1 MPGSSRGSGPRTRRP
16 PHPRRVV
23 VTGLG
28 AVSSLGPDAA
38 SLWRACL
45 DGRTL
50 VEPVPA
56 HWRRYSELR
65 SPVWSPLGAAARP
78 ASALLGRVE
87 GKRLDPSGQMAIA
100 AAEEALR
107 GAGLTLAAVDDK
119 RRTYRVAAWDGDRFG
134 VFMGTGAAGLHSM
147 LANAGHVALAQPR
160 RRLVAIAERLAATK
174 GAGGDPPRARA
185 AGGAVGGAARA
196 RAALAAELQA
206 VADDLRAPD
215 LFNPFAVATSMG
227 NALSAN
233 LSIKLGAH
241 GPTPT
246 FAGACAAGT
255 MAIGRAFRAIRDGE
269 CDTALAG
276 GSDYLG
282 DAWGATFRAFDAV
295 GALAHGELP
304 PERLNRPF
312 DERRSGFLF
321 SEGGCGV
328 LVLEELGS
336 ALARGAPRLAEVR
349 GYGEASDAHDLMA
362 VDPEGTQVR
371 RAIAGCLADA
381 GIDAGDV
388 DYVNAHGT
396 GTPGNDGVEAAAI
409 AAVIGKQALVSS
421 TKSLLGHSLGASGAL
436 EAVVT
441 VLSLRDQVVHGG
453 LNLEAPVADLA
464 FATAPTRA
472 RLRHAVSQSFAFGGH
487 DAVVAISRP
496 EPAPG

>member
-1 MPGSSRGSGPRTRRP
+1 
-16 PHPRRVV
+16 V
-23 VTGLG
+23 G
-28 AVSSLGPDAA
+28 AVSALGPDAA
-38 SLWRACL
+38 ALWRSCL
-45 DGRTL
+45 GGRTV
-50 VEPVPA
+50 VETVPES
-56 HWRRYSELR
+56 WRRYSELR
-65 SPVWSPLGAAARP
+65 SPAWSPLGAAARP

-87 GKRLDPSGQMAIA
+87 AKRLDPSGQMAIA

-107 GAGLTLAAVDDK
+107 EAGLTLAAVDEK
-119 RRTYRVAAWDGDRFG
+119 RRTYRVAGWPGDRFG

-147 LANAGHVALAQPR
+147 LANASHVALAQPR
-160 RRLVAIAERLAATK
+160 RRLAALAERLAAREGAADDSAGARGAR
-174 GAGGDPPRARA
+174 GAGGSA
-185 AGGAVGGAARA
+185 AKA
-196 RAALAAELQA
+196 RAALAAELRGI
-206 VADDLRAPD
+206 ADDLRAPD

-269 CDTALAG
+269 CDAALAG
-276 GSDYLG
+276 GSDYLA

-295 GALAHGELP
+295 GALAHGEGP

-312 DERRSGFLF
+312 DERRTGFLF

-328 LVLEELGS
+328 LVLEELGA

-362 VDPEGTQVR
+362 VDPSGTQVR
-371 RAIAGCLADA
+371 RAIAACLADA
-381 GIDAGDV
+381 GFDPADV

-396 GTPGNDGVEAAAI
+396 GTPGNDGVEAEAI
-409 AAVIGKQALVSS
+409 AAVVGRRPLVSS

-441 VLSLRDQVVHGG
+441 VLSLRDQVVHGT
-453 LNLEAPVADLA
+453 LNLEAPVADLR
-464 FATAPTRA
+464 FPTLRTPA

-487 DAVVAISRP
+487 DAVLAFAR
-496 EPAPG
+496 